1 MLTVR
6 TGYRQRHEP
15 ANFGVDPRSS
25 AGSTP
30 TTLAPLLAD
39 VHDMLAGVVIEQ
51 LDWSVFI
58 DRHADRRRCSTSS
71 PPFFGSESDY
81 GKELFGR
88 DQFEASAD

>member
-1 MLTVR
+1 
-6 TGYRQRHEP
+6 
-15 ANFGVDPRSS
+15 
-25 AGSTP
+25 
-30 TTLAPLLAD
+30 
-39 VHDMLAGVVIEQ
+39 MLAGVVIEQ

-71 PPFFGSESDY
+71 PPYFGSESDY